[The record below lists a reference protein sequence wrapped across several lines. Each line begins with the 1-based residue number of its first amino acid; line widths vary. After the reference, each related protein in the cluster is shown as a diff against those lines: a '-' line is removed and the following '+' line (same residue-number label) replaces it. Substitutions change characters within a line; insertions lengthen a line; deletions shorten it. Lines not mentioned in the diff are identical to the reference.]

1 MAGPVHLLK
10 GPGVREL
17 DEEWF
22 STEVDKIVSAL
33 IDAKAMDEAAIR
45 KLLNYYESLFQ
56 CARAVRTKRQMIVLM
71 KQSFQD
77 VSKLISISIDRLEK
91 RLKPAEFNEI
101 RDRSNALIKCL
112 SDQFVF
118 EGTK

>member
-1 MAGPVHLLK
+1 MK
-10 GPGVREL
+10 EI

-33 IDAKAMDEAAIR
+33 IDTNAVDEVAIR
-45 KLLNYYESLFQ
+45 KLMSYYESLFH
-56 CARAVRTKRQMIVLM
+56 CVKAIRTKRQMVVM

-91 RLKPAEFNEI
+91 RLKPTEFHQV
-101 RDRSNALIKCL
+101 RDRSNVLIREL
-112 SDQFVF
+112 SDQFVT
-118 EGTK
+118 ESMK